1 MEYCQGSLSNLM
13 KKERII
19 FTESLIRTILKDICS
34 GLKFLHEH
42 KIVHLDI
49 KPGKKAENLI
59 TLKTISFTHLLK
71 STNWQI

>member
-13 KKERII
+13 KKERIK

-34 GLKFLHEH
+34 GLKFLHEN

-49 KPGKKAENLI
+49 KPGKYLQSLANL
-59 TLKTISFTHLLK
+59 
-71 STNWQI
+71 